1 LSLLESPVESLGE
14 EVGDFAD
21 ELFMDDELLAFAFGS
36 NVDCYELVANRSVV
50 VSFGILV
57 EKETTYSPRNSG
69 GAISSLITAYDG
81 TFSGGLNVSKSSNS
95 TFKTEGQH
103 LLQEGLCFPLMI
115 CGREWPRLS
124 GTMKEYELGLEVEDM
139 LLRFV
144 MEH

>member
-1 LSLLESPVESLGE
+1 MGLLESADESLGE

-21 ELFMDDELLAFAFGS
+21 ELFMDDKLLAFGS
-36 NVDCYELVANRSVV
+36 NVDCYELVANRSIV
-50 VSFGILV
+50 VSFGIIV

-81 TFSGGLNVSKSSNS
+81 SFSGGLNVSKPSNS

-115 CGREWPRLS
+115 CRGGWPRRS